1 MSGGPAANWRFPEAY
16 GGLLVSDRR
25 AFAWEWLRRSP
36 LYRTLWKNRA
46 RVSDERL
53 ESLGLHGWIDPALS
67 ASEARPIWSV
77 VRDPRVLRGRPARVD
92 SPADDLF
99 DVRDVAP
106 FVSVEIDAEKTE
118 HWLLSDGHWAIR
130 LDLHDG
136 TLLGGPILVEHR
148 ISGLQS
154 AKPKLEALRQFVVLA
169 ESGRLPRS
177 MMPRERKAAQWILE
191 LRVGDAILSGAT
203 QQEMARI
210 LFGAVIAS
218 RRWRIENASHR
229 LRVQRLV
236 RIARRRL
243 ADPLSGPWFG

>member
-1 MSGGPAANWRFPEAY
+1 MIAGPAADWRLAESYAA
-16 GGLLVSDRR
+16 LLVSDRR

-36 LYRTLWKNRA
+36 LYRDLWANRD
-46 RVSDERL
+46 SISEDRL
-53 ESLGLHGWIDPALS
+53 ERLGLHGWIDPALS
-67 ASEARPIWSV
+67 ASQARPIWSIG
-77 VRDPRVLRGRPARVD
+77 RDPHVLKGRPARGD

-99 DVRDVAP
+99 DVRTVAP
-106 FVSVEIDAEKTE
+106 FVSVEIDAENTE

-136 TLLGGPILVEHR
+136 TLLGGPVLVEHR

-154 AKPKLEALRQFVVLA
+154 ARPKLEALRQFVVLA
-169 ESGRLPRS
+169 ERGRLPRS
-177 MMPRERKAAQWILE
+177 MMPQERRAAQWILE
-191 LRVGDAILSGAT
+191 LRVGDAVLAEET

-210 LFGAVIAS
+210 LFGATISS
-218 RRWRIENASHR
+218 RRWRIENPSQR

-243 ADPLSGPWFG
+243 ADPLSGPWFR